1 MNTFERKRTVAST
14 FPFAMV
20 VSVGFLENKE
30 VTQGGLKIGQ
40 LEGID
45 DGIDWH
51 ISEMWL
57 HGNSEHS
64 CLIIGN
70 MAPVLCE
77 QR

>member
-1 MNTFERKRTVAST
+1 
-14 FPFAMV
+14 MV
-20 VSVGFLENKE
+20 VSVGLLENKE

-51 ISEMWL
+51 ISELGL
-57 HGNSEHS
+57 HGNGEHS
-64 CLIIGN
+64 CLIISN
-70 MAPVLCE
+70 MAMVICE